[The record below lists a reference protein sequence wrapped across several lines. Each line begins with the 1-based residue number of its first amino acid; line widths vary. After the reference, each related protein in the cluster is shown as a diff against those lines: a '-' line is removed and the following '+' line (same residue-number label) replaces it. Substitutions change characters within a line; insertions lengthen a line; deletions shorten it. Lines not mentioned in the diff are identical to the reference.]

1 MTSRPLIGVTTSEVR
16 YARQVNPTPHGEPP
30 RREMALGLTYL
41 QAIEAAGGLP
51 VVLPPLAPDA
61 IAPLLGR
68 LTGICLSGGPDIDP
82 DLYGE
87 RPHADIG
94 PTEPD
99 LDRFEIALAR
109 EADASGLPIL
119 AICRGAQALNVARGG
134 TLVQHLPQQ
143 TDGTVEHLQAEEGE
157 TATHTVDVEP
167 ETKLATLTGGG
178 RLSVNS
184 FHHQAVDRLGD
195 NLVVSARSPDHVIEA
210 VEDPDRDDF
219 LIAVQWHAETLVHRP
234 EQAALFRA
242 LVTES
247 ARRAGMPLSGEA
259 A

>member
-1 MTSRPLIGVTTSEVR
+1 MTDRPLIGVTTSEVR
-16 YARQVNPTPHGEPP
+16 YAKQVNPTPHGEPP
-30 RREMALGLTYL
+30 QHEMALGLTYL
-41 QAIEAAGGLP
+41 KAVEAAGGLP
-51 VVLPPLAPDA
+51 VVLPPLGPDA
-61 IAPLLGR
+61 IAPLLRR
-68 LTGICLSGGPDIDP
+68 LSGICLSGGPDIDP

-87 RPHADIG
+87 RPHAEVG

-99 LDRFEIALAR
+99 LDRFELGLAR
-109 EADASGLPIL
+109 AADASGLPIL

-134 TLVQHLPQQ
+134 TLVQHLPEQ
-143 TDGTVEHLQAEEGE
+143 TDGSVHHTQTEEGDQ
-157 TATHTVDVEP
+157 ATHTVDVEP
-167 ETKLATLTGGG
+167 GTKLEALTGGG

-195 NLVVSARSPDHVIEA
+195 NLRVAARAPDHVIEA
-210 VEDPDRDDF
+210 IEDPDREDF

-242 LVTES
+242 LVTAS
-247 ARRAGMPLSGEA
+247 AEKAGLPLSGEA